1 MFANIFATNGSGQVA
16 RVLDIALTSHPQLVG
31 FFGFLAFFAVVLALV
46 VYRKHRFKFRR
57 VRSPT
62 GSTGTSLEIV
72 PMRDY
77 QPINGFDDATVVT
90 EWPSGEETERP
101 SDRRRT
107 KKK

>member
-1 MFANIFATNGSGQVA
+1 MFSNIFADGSGQVV
-16 RVLDIALTSHPQLVG
+16 RVLEIALTSHPQLVG
-31 FFGFLAFFAVVLALV
+31 FFGFLAFVVVVLALV

-57 VRSPT
+57 VKSPT

-72 PMRDY
+72 PMKYY

-90 EWPSGEETERP
+90 ERPPGEETERP
-101 SDRRRT
+101 RDRKRT

>member
-1 MFANIFATNGSGQVA
+1 MFSDIFADGSGQVS
-16 RVLDIALTSHPQLVG
+16 RVLEIALTSNPQLAG
-31 FFGFLAFFAVVLALV
+31 FFGLLGFLVVVLALV

-57 VRSPT
+57 VRTPT

-72 PMRDY
+72 PMKDY
-77 QPINGFDDATVVT
+77 VPINGFDDATVVS
-90 EWPSGEETERP
+90 EWPSGDEAERP